1 MRDRLAALSAAFVL
15 TACVSNV
22 SDVPRVSEGTPSSG
36 RIFVLASG
44 DRAHPDAARGYWQ
57 LAAELAAD
65 LDRAGFDPVV
75 ILEAEAAPPDVP
87 IIESI
92 GSPGECFSEAMLTVL
107 SAGVIPHLGCVAY
120 GHRFDLRCPNRGP
133 SVAVDASFTVRS
145 YVGWFVWPLA
155 FSPNWRWDSKGP
167 PSRRPE
173 EISLLRQRLH
183 EALTSAC
190 AA

>member
-1 MRDRLAALSAAFVL
+1 MRDCLAALSAAFVL

-22 SDVPRVSEGTPSSG
+22 SDVPRASDGAPSSG

-44 DRAHPDAARGYWQ
+44 DRVYPDAARGYWQ

-65 LDRAGFDPVV
+65 LEGAGFDPVV
-75 ILEAEAAPPDVP
+75 ILEVEAASPDVP

-92 GSPGECFSEAMLTVL
+92 GARGECFSEPMLTVL

-120 GHRFDLRCPNRGP
+120 GHRFDLRCPNGGP
-133 SVAVDASFTVRS
+133 SVAVDASFAVRS
-145 YVGWFVWPLA
+145 YVGWFIWPLA
-155 FSPNWRWDSKGP
+155 FSPNWRWDSEGP

-173 EISLLRQRLH
+173 ELSLLRQRLH
-183 EALTSAC
+183 EAFTSAC

>member
-1 MRDRLAALSAAFVL
+1 MRDRLAALFASFVL

-22 SDVPRVSEGTPSSG
+22 SDVPRTSGGALSSG

-44 DRAHPDAARGYWQ
+44 DRTYPNAARGYWQ

-65 LDRAGFDPVV
+65 LESAGFEPAV
-75 ILEAEAAPPDVP
+75 ILEAEAASPDVP

-92 GSPGECFSEAMLTVL
+92 RAPGECFSEPMLTVL
-107 SAGVIPHLGCVAY
+107 SAGVIPHLGCIAY
-120 GHRFDLRCPNRGP
+120 GHRFDLRCPNGGP
-133 SVAVDASFTVRS
+133 SVPVEASFAVRS
-145 YVGWFVWPLA
+145 YVGWFTWPLA
-155 FSPNWRWDSKGP
+155 FSPNWRWDSEGP

-173 EISLLRQRLH
+173 ELSLLRQRLH